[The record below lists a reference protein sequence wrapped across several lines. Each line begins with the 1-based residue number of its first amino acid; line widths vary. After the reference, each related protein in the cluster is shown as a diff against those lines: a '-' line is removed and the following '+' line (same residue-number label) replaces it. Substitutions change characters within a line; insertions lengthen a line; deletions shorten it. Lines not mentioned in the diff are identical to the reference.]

1 MPVGIDKIVFTI
13 FLVISA
19 FQDGKTKTI
28 SVWLFIAAGVA
39 GIFLTLFLGQ
49 EVSDRLLGSL
59 IGIVMVVISRF
70 TDGALGEGDGW
81 FFAVSGLFLDFFTN
95 LRLLVYS
102 VFLSG
107 IVCGGIYIYFLI
119 KGKDIKKAS
128 VPFLPFLIP
137 AWISLVIL

>member
-13 FLVISA
+13 FLFISA

-28 SVWLFIAAGVA
+28 SVWLLIAAGVA
-39 GIFLTLFLGQ
+39 GVILTFFTGQ
-49 EVSDRLLGSL
+49 EVSDRFLGSL

-81 FFAVSGLFLDFFTN
+81 FFAVSGPFLGFFMN

-107 IVCGGIYIYFLI
+107 FLCGGIYLYFLV

-137 AWISLVIL
+137 AWIFLVIL

>member
-1 MPVGIDKIVFTI
+1 MPAGIDKIVFTI

-28 SVWLFIAAGVA
+28 SVWLLIAAGVA
-39 GIFLTLFLGQ
+39 GIILTFFTGQ

-59 IGIVMVVISRF
+59 IGMVMVVVSRF

-81 FFAVSGLFLDFFTN
+81 FFAVSGLFLGFFMN

-107 IVCGGIYIYFLI
+107 FLCGGIYLYFLI
-119 KGKDIKKAS
+119 KGEDIKKAS

-137 AWISLVIL
+137 AWICLVIL

>member
-1 MPVGIDKIVFTI
+1 MPAGIDKIVFTI

-28 SVWLFIAAGVA
+28 SVWLLIAAGVA
-39 GIFLTLFLGQ
+39 GIILTFFTGQ

-59 IGIVMVVISRF
+59 IGMVMVVVSRF

-81 FFAVSGLFLDFFTN
+81 FFAVSGLFLGFFMN
-95 LRLLVYS
+95 LRLLAYS

-107 IVCGGIYIYFLI
+107 FLCGGIYLYFFI

-137 AWISLVIL
+137 AWICLVIL

>member
-1 MPVGIDKIVFTI
+1 MPISIDKIVFTI

-19 FQDGKTKTI
+19 IQDGRTKTI
-28 SVWLFIAAGVA
+28 SIWLFIAAGAA
-39 GIFLTLFLGQ
+39 GLILTLYTGQ
-49 EVSDRLLGSL
+49 GLSNRLLGCL
-59 IGIVMVVISRF
+59 IGIAIVGISRF
-70 TDGALGEGDGW
+70 TDGAIGEGDGW

-95 LRLLVYS
+95 LRLLVTS

-107 IVCGGIYIYFLI
+107 IVCGGIYIYFLL
-119 KGKDIKKAS
+119 KGKDMKKAS